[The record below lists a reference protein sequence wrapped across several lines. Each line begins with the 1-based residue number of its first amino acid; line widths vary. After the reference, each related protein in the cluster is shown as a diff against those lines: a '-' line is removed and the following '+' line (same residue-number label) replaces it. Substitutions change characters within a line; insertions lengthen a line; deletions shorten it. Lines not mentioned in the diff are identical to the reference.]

1 MKNFFAALSILSCIP
16 CPVFAD
22 EIEDSVSRAMNL
34 YKEGKLGEAAAGL
47 EAVTKAIR
55 EKQGSAAANSA
66 LPDTIGGW
74 KGGKVDN
81 TSLAQIGG
89 GNAMEREYR
98 KGEKKAKISIA
109 ADSQLL
115 GKAGEFLSNP
125 ALAGLLGVKT
135 TKIGDRTAVVEA
147 KKGLLQ
153 MTVNDRLTVMV
164 QGKKLTENDLVE
176 LASGVKLDALK

>member
-1 MKNFFAALSILSCIP
+1 MKTLAFALSLLFGLHGMS
-16 CPVFAD
+16 FAD
-22 EIEDSVSRAMNL
+22 EIEDAVSNAMKL

-47 EAVTKAIR
+47 DAAAKAIR
-55 EKQGSAAANSA
+55 EKQGSTAATSA
-66 LPDTIGGW
+66 LPDAIGGW
-74 KGGKVDN
+74 KGGKMDT

-115 GKAGEFLSNP
+115 GKAGELLANP

-135 TKIGDRTAVVEA
+135 AKIGDKTAVVEA

-153 MTVNDRLTVMV
+153 MTVNDRLAVVV

-176 LASGVKLDALK
+176 LASGVKLEALK